1 MKYIIMIS
9 CFAICNTTYAQDVLQ
24 AYINEGLENNLAL
37 AQKETS
43 YEKSLEALKEAKSL
57 FYPAISLNARYTR
70 SEGGRVIEFPVGDM
84 LNPVYSTLNALTS
97 SNLFPMLANEEIK
110 FLRTREHETKL
121 RLIQPVLNTDIYYNS
136 KIKKGLSVSEEISL
150 DQYKRELTAEIK
162 KAYYTVG
169 MTGSIMTLLQET
181 RLLLLENIRVNEKL
195 VENNKITPDNI
206 YRSRTELSIL
216 NQKILESEK
225 NRKVSVAYFNFLLNR
240 PLNDSVIVEV
250 PADFPLPEEVLT
262 NYTEQAMNRRE
273 EIKNL
278 ENYQYLSDLMIRMNR
293 TAALPDMNIVADYGF
308 QGEKYEFNKNQ
319 DYMQASLVMTW
330 DLFTGFQRK
339 AKVEQAILQKEIL
352 DNQLDEAKSRIE
364 LQVISSFSELKAS
377 EAAETAAGDQV
388 VTAREGF
395 RLVKRKF
402 EEGQASLIEFM
413 DARHTMTQAEE
424 NLIISRFNH
433 LANYA
438 EFEKVIANTK
448 F

>member
-1 MKYIIMIS
+1 MKHNLILS
-9 CFAICNTTYAQDVLQ
+9 CFVICNTIHAQDVLQ
-24 AYINEGLENNLAL
+24 AYIKEGLENNLTL

-43 YEKSLEALKEAKSL
+43 YEKSLEALREAKSL

-121 RLIQPVLNTDIYYNS
+121 RLIQPVLNPDIYYNS
-136 KIKKGLSVSEEISL
+136 KIKKGLTVSEEISL

-169 MTGSIMTLLQET
+169 MTGSIMSLFQET

-195 VENNKITPDNI
+195 VENHKITPDNI

-240 PLNDSVIVEV
+240 PLNDSVLMEV

-262 NYTEQAMNRRE
+262 NYTEQAITGRE

-278 ENYQYLSDLMIRMNR
+278 ENYQHLSDLMIRMNR
-293 TAALPDMNIVADYGF
+293 TAMLPDMNIVADYGF
-308 QGEKYEFNKNQ
+308 QGEKYEFNKDQ
-319 DYMQASLVMTW
+319 DYMQASIVMTW

-352 DNQLDEAKSRIE
+352 DDQLDEAKSRIE
-364 LQVISSFSELKAS
+364 LQVISSFNELKAS
-377 EAAETAAGDQV
+377 EAAERAAGDQV

-402 EEGQASLIEFM
+402 EEGQANLIEFM

>member
-1 MKYIIMIS
+1 MKHNLILS
-9 CFAICNTTYAQDVLQ
+9 CFVICNTIHAQDVLQ

-43 YEKSLEALKEAKSL
+43 YEKSLEALREAKSL

-84 LNPVYSTLNALTS
+84 LNPVYATLNALTS

-121 RLIQPVLNTDIYYNS
+121 RLIQPVLNPDIYYNS

-240 PLNDSVIVEV
+240 PLNDSVRIEV
-250 PADFPLPEEVLT
+250 PADILLPEEVLT
-262 NYTEQAMNRRE
+262 NYTEQAITGRE

-278 ENYQYLSDLMIRMNR
+278 ENYQHLSDLMIRMNR
-293 TAALPDMNIVADYGF
+293 TAMLPDMNIVADYGF
-308 QGEKYEFNKNQ
+308 QGEKYEFNKDQ
-319 DYMQASLVMTW
+319 DYMQASIVMTW

-352 DNQLDEAKSRIE
+352 DDQLDEAKSRIE
-364 LQVISSFSELKAS
+364 LQVISSFNELKVS
-377 EAAETAAGDQV
+377 EAAERAAGDQV

-402 EEGQASLIEFM
+402 EEGQANLIEFM

-438 EFEKVIANTK
+438 EFEKVIASTK